1 MVTFT
6 KVDSFLTIIAGE
18 SVNLISTIRY
28 IDGAWHSSQ
37 FALIL
42 DEPPVAAVLTI
53 MDDDTI
59 AVRIKTIMRL
69 LEPTLSFPDQGLTL
83 LNGSPTKWPNLGI
96 IYKINGKWITRNKK
110 DKTRTRKT
118 GCR

>member
-1 MVTFT
+1 MLPEQDPTVLFSELY
-6 KVDSFLTIIAGE
+6 DE
-18 SVNLISTIRY
+18 
-28 IDGAWHSSQ
+28 DGDVFFSG
-37 FALIL
+37 L
-42 DEPPVAAVLTI
+42 DPEYNFKSDVE
-53 MDDDTI
+53 
-59 AVRIKTIMRL
+59 
-69 LEPTLSFPDQGLTL
+69 EPTLSFPDQGLTL